1 MAAMNRSQT
10 LLLFVFVSLACSA
23 QTIQGNV
30 QNGTTG
36 KPEPGQVKLFTTSGE
51 LASATTDDN
60 GMFRIELSGN
70 LAPRSLAILKVIHD
84 GVEYFQAV
92 NSGQF
97 TSVKVYDSSS
107 QVSGISGYL
116 SILQFQVKGKLLQ
129 VTELHAFNN
138 ASSPPL
144 TRVSPD
150 NLVLSI
156 PEGAQVQPATISAPD
171 GGKLKLPLVPIRGQT
186 GKYRIDFPMKPGL
199 TKYAINYQVPYNGKL
214 VFRRRA
220 QYPMRRI
227 GLIVPD
233 SMHFQSLGAKLF
245 HPAAGQ
251 PGTLEQVLD
260 GIDANDLFA
269 FELSGAGVLSQY
281 FQPLNPGE
289 TSVAARPKALRAP
302 SSHVESLGTNAT
314 PTRARSRFVGYQM
327 ILVIGILVLSGVLL
341 WGMMLRRAP
350 RM

>member
-1 MAAMNRSQT
+1 MNLLRAV
-10 LLLFVFVSLACSA
+10 LLFFLSLVCSA
-23 QTIQGNV
+23 QTIRGAV
-30 QNGTTG
+30 QNGTIG
-36 KPEPGQVKLFTTSGE
+36 KPESGCQVKLFTASGE

-60 GMFRIELSGN
+60 GTFRIELSGN
-70 LAPRSLAILKVIHD
+70 LAAHSLAILKVTHD

-138 ASSPPL
+138 ASSPPF
-144 TRVSPD
+144 TRLSPD

-156 PEGAQVQPATISAPD
+156 PEGARVQPATISGPD
-171 GGKLKLPLVPIRGQT
+171 GGKVKLPLVPIPGQT
-186 GKYRIDFPMKPGL
+186 GDYRIDFPLKLGL
-199 TKYAINYQVPYNGKL
+199 TKYAINYQVPYDGKL

-220 QYPMRRI
+220 KYPMRRI
-227 GLIVPD
+227 GVIVPD
-233 SMHFQSLGAKLF
+233 SMHFQSLGTKLF
-245 HPAAGQ
+245 HPTSGQ

-289 TSVAARPKALRAP
+289 PSLAARPKALSAP
-302 SSHVESLGTNAT
+302 SSHVEYPGTNTT
-314 PTRARSRFVGYQM
+314 PTRAHSRLVGYQ
-327 ILVIGILVLSGVLL
+327 IVLVTGILVLAGILL
-341 WGMMLRRAP
+341 WGMMLKRAP